1 MIFPT
6 IHLNG
11 TGAPTLLHEL
21 DRAIAGVD
29 HAIREVQAM
38 TVHGRDYYPQGPQ
51 AIQVATVEH
60 RRRLR
65 MLDEIR
71 NELIEMYLK
80 IEKEVK

>member
-11 TGAPTLLHEL
+11 TGAPTLLAEL
-21 DRAIAGVD
+21 DKAIDGIDAAYTAV
-29 HAIREVQAM
+29 ASM

-51 AIQVATVEH
+51 AIQVAQVEH

-65 MLDEIR
+65 RLTEIK
-71 NELIEMYLK
+71 NELLEMYLK
-80 IEKEVK
+80 IEQEVK